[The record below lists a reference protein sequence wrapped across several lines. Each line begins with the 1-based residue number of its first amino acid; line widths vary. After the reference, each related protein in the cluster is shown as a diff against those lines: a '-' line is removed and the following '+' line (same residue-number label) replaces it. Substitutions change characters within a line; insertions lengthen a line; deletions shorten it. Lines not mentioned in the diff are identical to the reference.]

1 MKQGLLSYFESGRK
15 DTLVTRSVCVCV
27 WVGGGGGGG
36 AADDTFFSVALY
48 NFEKVFLKFLLG
60 RGGKFVIVIPKTV

>member
-27 WVGGGGGGG
+27 GGGGGG

-48 NFEKVFLKFLLG
+48 NFEKVFFYFFW
-60 RGGKFVIVIPKTV
+60 GGEGSLSS